1 MLRKIGYLFGVV
13 VTAFLVAA
21 CLPTATPPPTNA
33 PAAKAAVAPTEF
45 PADASGAAGTP
56 TPRIQA
62 YQGLSFKQYAAPPLM
77 TIDPSAS
84 YTATIRTNKGLIVLE
99 LFPDSAPKT
108 VNNFVF
114 LAEEGFYN
122 GLLFHRVIEQF
133 MIQGGDPTGTG
144 GSGPGYKFE
153 DEIDS
158 RRVFS
163 EPGILAM
170 ANSGPNTNG
179 SQFFI
184 TTVPTPHLNGA
195 HTIFGKILNGQ
206 EVADAISKVPKDQNG
221 RPIEP
226 ITIET
231 IQIAKTG

>member
-1 MLRKIGYLFGVV
+1 MLKKIGYLSGVV
-13 VTAFLVAA
+13 ATAFLVAA
-21 CLPTATPPPTNA
+21 CLPTPTAPPTEA
-33 PAAKAAVAPTEF
+33 PPAKIAPTVVPAAASAA
-45 PADASGAAGTP
+45 AATP
-56 TPRIQA
+56 TPKIQA

-114 LAEEGFYN
+114 LAEEKFYD
-122 GLLFHRVIEQF
+122 GLLFHRVIEGF

-144 GSGPGYKFE
+144 GSGPGYKFG
-153 DEIDS
+153 DEIDP

-163 EPGILAM
+163 EPGKLAM

-195 HTIFGKILNGQ
+195 HTIFGRILNGQ

-221 RPIEP
+221 RPIQP
-226 ITIET
+226 VTIET
-231 IQIAKTG
+231 IQIAKTGG

>member
-1 MLRKIGYLFGVV
+1 MLRKIGYLSGVV
-13 VTAFLVAA
+13 ATAFLVAA
-21 CLPTATPPPTNA
+21 CLPTPTPPPTKA
-33 PAAKAAVAPTEF
+33 PAARVAPTEL
-45 PADASGAAGTP
+45 PAAASGAAATP
-56 TPRIQA
+56 TPKIQA

-114 LAEEGFYN
+114 LAEEGFYD
-122 GLLFHRVIEQF
+122 GLIFHRVIEQF

-153 DEIDS
+153 DEIDP

-163 EPGILAM
+163 EPGKLAM

-195 HTIFGKILNGQ
+195 HTIFGRIMNGQ
-206 EVADAISKVPKDQNG
+206 EVADAISKVPKDQAG
-221 RPIEP
+221 RPIQP
-226 ITIET
+226 VIIET
-231 IQIAKTG
+231 IQIATTGG

>member
-1 MLRKIGYLFGVV
+1 MLRKIGYLSGVV
-13 VTAFLVAA
+13 AAAFLVAA
-21 CLPTATPPPTNA
+21 CLPTPTPPPTEA
-33 PAAKAAVAPTEF
+33 PPTQIAPTAVPAAV
-45 PADASGAAGTP
+45 SGAAGTP
-56 TPRIQA
+56 TPKIQIS
-62 YQGLSFKQYAAPPLM
+62 QGRSYKQYAAPPLM

-114 LAEEGFYN
+114 LAEQGFYD
-122 GLLFHRVIEQF
+122 GLSFHRVIEGF

-144 GSGPGYKFE
+144 GSGPGYRFE
-153 DEIDS
+153 DEIDPK
-158 RRVFS
+158 RVFGM
-163 EPGILAM
+163 PGILAM

-195 HTIFGKILNGQ
+195 HTIFGRILNGQ
-206 EVADAISKVPKDQNG
+206 EVADTISKVPKSPAG
-221 RPIEP
+221 RPIQTV
-226 ITIET
+226 TIET
-231 IQIAKTG
+231 IQIAKTGG

>member
-1 MLRKIGYLFGVV
+1 MLRKIRYLSGVV
-13 VTAFLVAA
+13 ATAFLVAA
-21 CLPTATPPPTNA
+21 CLPTQTPPPTNA
-33 PAAKAAVAPTEF
+33 PAAKVAPTVQ
-45 PADASGAAGTP
+45 PAAASGAAATP
-56 TPRIQA
+56 TPKIQA
-62 YQGLSFKQYAAPPLM
+62 FQGLSFKQYAAPPLM
-77 TIDPSAS
+77 TIDASAS

-114 LAEEGFYN
+114 LAEEKFYD
-122 GLLFHRVIEQF
+122 GLLFHRVIEGF

-144 GSGPGYKFE
+144 GSGPGYKFG
-153 DEIDS
+153 DEIDP

-184 TTVPTPHLNGA
+184 TTVSTPHLNGA
-195 HTIFGKILNGQ
+195 HTIFGRIMTGQ
-206 EVADAISKVPKDQNG
+206 EVAEAISKAPKDQNG
-221 RPIEP
+221 RPIQP
-226 ITIET
+226 ITIDT
-231 IQIAKTG
+231 IQIAKTGG

>member
-1 MLRKIGYLFGVV
+1 MLRKIGYLSGVV
-13 VTAFLVAA
+13 ATAFLVAA
-21 CLPTATPPPTNA
+21 CLPTPAPPPTEA
-33 PAAKAAVAPTEF
+33 PPAIVAPTAV
-45 PADASGAAGTP
+45 PAAVSGAEGTP
-56 TPRIQA
+56 TPKIQV

-114 LAEEGFYN
+114 LAEEKFYD
-122 GLLFHRVIEQF
+122 GLLFHRVIEGF

-144 GSGPGYKFE
+144 GSGPGYRFG
-153 DEIDS
+153 DEIDP

-163 EPGILAM
+163 EPGKLAM

-195 HTIFGKILNGQ
+195 HTIFGRILNGQ

-221 RPIEP
+221 RPIQP
-226 ITIET
+226 ITIDT
-231 IQIAKTG
+231 IQIAKTGG